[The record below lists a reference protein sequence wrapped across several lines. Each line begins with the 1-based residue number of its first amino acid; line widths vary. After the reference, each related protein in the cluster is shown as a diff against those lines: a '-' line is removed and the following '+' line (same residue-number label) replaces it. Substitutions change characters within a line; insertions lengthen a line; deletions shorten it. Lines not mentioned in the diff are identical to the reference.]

1 MNRQTTRQ
9 SILIVDDELLFAK
22 AVGKKLGRGGFDC
35 AFATTLGE
43 AEQALAQSLP
53 DLLLLDMRLPDG
65 SGLDFLRRHGGEHP
79 GLATVVVTAYGEL
92 EDAVSAMKYGAL
104 DYLTKPVDLERLQT
118 VLDSALDRAARNRM
132 AASPIGAAGPT
143 RRNADES
150 SNLLGESPVMHEL
163 HTRLE
168 RIAAL
173 AGRVDEQ
180 PPTVL
185 LSGETGTGKDRV
197 ARWLHA
203 YSPRRARPFV
213 QVDCAALP
221 RELIESELFGHERGA
236 FTGAQG
242 ERVGLIESA
251 GDGTVLLD
259 EIGELPL
266 ELQAKLL
273 AVLERRVL
281 RRIGSSRERPVAAWF
296 IAASNRDLAD
306 MAARGEFR
314 SDLYYRLRVLELA
327 LPPLRQREADI
338 ELLARHFAVRA
349 AEHYD
354 LPVPEFTA
362 EALAVLHRHRW
373 PGNVRELKNV
383 IERAV
388 LLGGEGRLEA
398 ADLLLDERPLTAN
411 GSSHEPEEA
420 DLDLEQTEIEL
431 IRRAL
436 EATDGNI
443 SAAARRLGI
452 TRMTLRYR
460 MQKYGIM
467 AAH

>member
-1 MNRQTTRQ
+1 MSQR
-9 SILIVDDELLFAK
+9 ILIVDDELLFAK
-22 AVGKKLGRGGFDC
+22 AVGKKLGRSGFEC
-35 AFATTLGE
+35 VFATTLNE
-43 AEQALAQSLP
+43 AEQALAESPP

-92 EDAVSAMKYGAL
+92 EDAVTAMKYGAL

-118 VLDSALDRAARNRM
+118 VLDNALSRAARSQVT
-132 AASPIGAAGPT
+132 SPVDATGPT
-143 RRNADES
+143 RKANVDEPS
-150 SNLLGESPVMHEL
+150 DLLGESPAMHGL
-163 HTRLE
+163 YKRLE

-203 YSPRRARPFV
+203 HSPRCDRPFV

-236 FTGAQG
+236 FTDARN
-242 ERVGLIESA
+242 EREGLIESA
-251 GDGTVLLD
+251 GSGTVLLD

-273 AVLERRVL
+273 AVLERRML
-281 RRIGSSRERPVAAWF
+281 RRVGSSREQSVAAWF
-296 IAASNRDLAD
+296 IAASNRDLAA
-306 MAARGEFR
+306 MAASGVFR

-327 LPPLRQREADI
+327 LPPLRAREADI
-338 ELLARHFAVRA
+338 NLLARHFAAQA
-349 AEHYD
+349 AEQYD

-362 EALAVLHRHRW
+362 EALAALHRHTW

-398 ADLLLDERPLTAN
+398 ADLLLDERPPMVD
-411 GSSHEPEEA
+411 SSADEPEA
-420 DLDLEQTEIEL
+420 GNLDLEQTEIEL

-460 MQKYGIM
+460 MQKYGIS
-467 AAH
+467 A